1 MSRWITPIWIGL
13 AAMGLCLV
21 VAGARGQGVD
31 VAGRPVSEVKVLGCK
46 TIDPQLVRN
55 QIRIEPGRSYDPQTV
70 TRDIQNITRLGRF
83 KPPVRVD
90 VKQNADGS
98 VTVYYIVE
106 EQPVLAD
113 VQVVG
118 NKALTDQDLLVL
130 VVLRGGDVRDE
141 FLIKRGQRQI
151 IEAYK
156 DAGYFLSNVEVDDQT
171 LDESNVL
178 VYRVREGPRV
188 KVRDVVFEG
197 NAVFTSDQLDSK
209 IGTKEYFF
217 LLEKGELSDEK
228 LDKDIASLRDFYAQ
242 RGYIDARIGRRIQL
256 SDDQKS
262 ARIVFTVEEGE
273 PYCVGNITMSGPTI
287 FSEAQIREAMPL
299 KTGSVYSGKTVN
311 DSVEAVTNLYGRI
324 GYLSVAEGG
333 STQVAIRRV
342 PRPDEPVIDLIVAVR
357 EGQRYIVGDV
367 IVRNNQQTQDKVIR
381 RQLRGLEPGRPYD
394 RPAMK
399 LSEERVRQSALFN
412 EAKITIQGN
421 PDEQVRDALV
431 EVKEGRTGSLS
442 FGAAI
447 NSDAGI
453 FGAIDLSQRNF
464 NIADFPESWD
474 EFISGQAFRG
484 AGQSFR
490 ISLQPGQEV
499 SNYSVSFSEPYLNDS
514 DYFLST
520 SLFWRTR
527 DYDTFEGNY
536 NEERVGGTVGLGK
549 RFGDVWSA
557 SITTQYQ
564 SIEIFDLAADAPVDA
579 VAVQGDSALDSL
591 GFSVVR
597 NTTDS
602 RIFPTQG
609 SLTRAGIERFGVFG
623 TDYTFTSVTARYNKF
638 WTVHEDFFGRRT
650 VLSLRAEVG
659 YILEDNEA
667 PLFERYYA
675 GGHRSFR
682 GFRFRGIGPRGIRSD
697 TMTVGDDAVGGEWLF
712 LLGTEYNFPIYE
724 EYIRG
729 VFFVDSGTVQEDLGL
744 DQYRV
749 SAGAGVRLLLPF
761 LGQAPFAFD
770 LAIPLMK
777 EEGDETRVFS
787 FSLAL
792 PF

>member
-1 MSRWITPIWIGL
+1 MVLTLFASSAW
-13 AAMGLCLV
+13 A
-21 VAGARGQGVD
+21 QGVD
-31 VAGRPVSEVKVLGCK
+31 VAGRPVAEVKVIGCK
-46 TIDPQLVRN
+46 TVDPQLVLN
-55 QIRIEPGRSYDPQTV
+55 QVRIEPGRPYDPKTV
-70 TRDIQNITRLGRF
+70 SRDIENITRLGRF
-83 KPPVRVD
+83 KPPVKVD

-98 VTVYYIVE
+98 VTVFYLVE

-118 NKALTDQDLLVL
+118 NKALTDQELLAL
-130 VVLRGGDVRDE
+130 VVLRGGDVQDE
-141 FLIKRGQRQI
+141 FLIKRGRRQI
-151 IEAYK
+151 VEAYR
-156 DAGYFLSNVEVDDQT
+156 DAGYFLSNVEVDEQT
-171 LDESNVL
+171 LEESSVL
-178 VYRVREGPRV
+178 VFRVREGPRV
-188 KVRDVVFEG
+188 KVRDVEFRG
-197 NAVFTSDQLDSK
+197 NKVFTNDQLDSK
-209 IGTKEYFF
+209 IGTQEYFF

-228 LDKDIASLRDFYAQ
+228 LDKDIASLRGFYSE
-242 RGYIDARIGRRIQL
+242 RGYIDVRVGRRIEL

-262 ARIVFTVEEGE
+262 ARVVFEIDEGRQ
-273 PYCVGNITMSGPTI
+273 YRVGNITLRGTAI

-299 KTGSVYSGKTVN
+299 KVGSVFSANTVKN
-311 DSVEAVTNLYGRI
+311 STEAVSNLYGRI
-324 GYLSVAEGG
+324 GYLSREEGG
-333 STQVAIRRV
+333 STAVAIQRV
-342 PRPDEPVIDLIVAVR
+342 PRPDEPVIDLIVNVR
-357 EGQRYIVGDV
+357 EGKRYIVGDV
-367 IVRNNQQTQDKVIR
+367 IIRNNQQTQDKVIR

-399 LSEERVRQSALFN
+399 LSEQRISDSSLFN
-412 EAKITIQGN
+412 EAKITIQGS
-421 PDEQVRDALV
+421 PDDEVRDALV

-442 FGAAI
+442 FGAAV

-453 FGAIDLSQRNF
+453 FGAIDLTQRNF
-464 NIADFPESWD
+464 DIADYPESWD

-527 DYDTFEGNY
+527 DYDNNEGNY
-536 NEERVGGTVGLGK
+536 NEERLGGTVGLGK

-557 SITTQYQ
+557 TINAQYQ
-564 SIEIFDLAADAPVDA
+564 QIEIFDLAPDAPVDA
-579 VAVQGDSALDSL
+579 YAVEGNSALDSVA
-591 GFSVVR
+591 FAVVR

-609 SLTRAGIERFGVFG
+609 SLTRAGIERFGLLG
-623 TDYTFTSVTARYNKF
+623 SDYTFTSFTARYNKF

-650 VLSLRAEVG
+650 VLSIRAQVG
-659 YILEDNEA
+659 YIFEDGEA
-667 PLFERYYA
+667 PFFERYFA
-675 GGHRSFR
+675 GGHSSFR
-682 GFRFRGIGPRGIRSD
+682 GFRFRGVGPRGIRND
-697 TMTVGDDAVGGEWLF
+697 TGVLGDDPVGGDWTF

-729 VFFVDSGTVQEDLGL
+729 VFFVDSGTVQEDFGL
-744 DQYRV
+744 DEYRV
-749 SAGAGVRLLLPF
+749 SVGAGVRLLLPF

-770 LAIPLMK
+770 LALPLMK